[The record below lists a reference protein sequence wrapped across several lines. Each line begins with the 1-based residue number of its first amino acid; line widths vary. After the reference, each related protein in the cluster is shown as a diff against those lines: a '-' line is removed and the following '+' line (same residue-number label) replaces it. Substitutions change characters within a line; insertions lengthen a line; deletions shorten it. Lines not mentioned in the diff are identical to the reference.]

1 MDSLTPEQKS
11 QLEVTQFKDFLT
23 TYNNVTENCFADCVS
38 DFTARRVA
46 KAENDCCMYCVD
58 KYIKMTQRVSLRLQE
73 HLQMQ
78 QSTAQGT
85 NQ

>member
-1 MDSLTPEQKS
+1 M
-11 QLEVTQFKDFLT
+11 
-23 TYNNVTENCFADCVS
+23 NFAVPLQ
-38 DFTARRVA
+38 
-46 KAENDCCMYCVD
+46 NDCCMYCVD

-78 QSTAQGT
+78 QSTAQGN